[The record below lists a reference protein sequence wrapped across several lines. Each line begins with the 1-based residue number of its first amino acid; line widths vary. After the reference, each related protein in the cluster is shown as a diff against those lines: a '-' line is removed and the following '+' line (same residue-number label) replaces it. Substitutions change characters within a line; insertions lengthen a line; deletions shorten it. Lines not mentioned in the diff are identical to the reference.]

1 MKRSI
6 FLKFAQ
12 ASVFVT
18 LVSGC
23 GTQST
28 QTQTQIASPES
39 VQSEYET
46 LLSRA
51 RATNDPKLRSE
62 LFLQATQA
70 LIAQGLSAQANYAF
84 TEVDPLFLIG
94 KNLNQYQILSL
105 ELSLAGENQTLIKER
120 LEKIQLDQLMMSPI
134 SDQQKLIKLVT
145 AGYERAEQPLRAA
158 ILLAEYEGIFVNDSA
173 SFLNER
179 IWLLL
184 QQTSTEALM
193 RHSYQGNNA
202 DVNAWLELSK
212 NIKLTQA
219 SLDQQYAALI
229 RWTKDYPNHP
239 AAKDLPLELE
249 LLSRLPETSPRQIV
263 LALPLSGPY
272 ANVGQAVSDG
282 FLANYFSNRTYEHS
296 LEIKL
301 FDTNS
306 NPMSSLYQE
315 LERTQPLGHNTLVV
329 GPLEKNR
336 IAELSNSE
344 YLNTPTLALNHSD
357 EILPHPL
364 LSLFGLDP
372 SDETLQVAEGMSKQK
387 LLRVAVIAP
396 ETEWGKRLSEVFEQ
410 QFTRSGG
417 HVVELSLYKD
427 QKNLADSVAG
437 LLSTRQ
443 SKERARDIMRI
454 TGQRLE
460 TEPRRR
466 QDIDAVFML
475 ADNKTAK
482 QIKPMLAFNFAR
494 DIPVYAISQ
503 THDPFT
509 RDENRDL
516 NGILFVDIPWMLSRT
531 SPLRSQIEDNVG
543 QDAERYARFYA
554 LGADAYTLA
563 PRIELLTE
571 IQNSH
576 VQGYTGTLSMGDQGK
591 IKRSL
596 QWAKFSRGSVKILN

>member
-1 MKRSI
+1 MKRSN
-6 FLKFAQ
+6 FLHLAQ
-12 ASVFVT
+12 ASIFGI

-23 GTQST
+23 GTQGT
-28 QTQTQIASPES
+28 QTQTTVAAPES
-39 VQSEYET
+39 LQSEYET

-51 RATNDPKLRSE
+51 RVTSDQKLRSE

-70 LIAQGLSAQANYAF
+70 LIAKGLSAQANYAF
-84 TEVDPLFLIG
+84 TEIDPIFLIG
-94 KNLNQYQILSL
+94 NDLNQYQILSL
-105 ELSLAGENQTLIKER
+105 ELSLAENDQALIKKR
-120 LEKIQLDQLMMSPI
+120 LEATQLDQLMMSPI

-145 AGYERAEQPLRAA
+145 TGYERAGEPLRAA
-158 ILLAEYEGIFVNDSA
+158 VLLAEYEGIFANDSA

-184 QQTSTEALM
+184 QQTSTEVLM
-193 RHSYQGNNA
+193 RYAYQGSNT
-202 DVNAWLELSK
+202 DVAAWLELSK
-212 NIKLTQA
+212 NIKLTQT

-229 RWTKDYPNHP
+229 SWTKNYPDHP
-239 AAKDLPLELE
+239 AAKALPLELE

-282 FLANYFSNRTYEHS
+282 FLANYFSNRTYEHP
-296 LEIKL
+296 LEIKF

-306 NPMSSLYQE
+306 NPMSLLYQE
-315 LERTQPLGHNTLVV
+315 LADTQSLGHNTLVV

-336 IAELSNSE
+336 IAELSDSE

-357 EILPHPL
+357 EIHPHPL

-372 SDETLQVAEGMSKQK
+372 SDETLQVATEMSKQK

-396 ETEWGKRLSEVFEQ
+396 ESEWGKRLSGVFEE
-410 QFTRSGG
+410 QFASSGG
-417 HVVELSLYKD
+417 HVVEVSLYTD

-437 LLSTRQ
+437 LLATKQ
-443 SKERARDIMRI
+443 SKERARNVMRI

-466 QDIDAVFML
+466 QDIDAIFML

-509 RDENRDL
+509 PDENRDL

-531 SPLRSQIEDNVG
+531 SPLRSQIDDNVG

-596 QWAKFSRGSVKILN
+596 QWAKFSRGSVKVLN